1 MFYLFIF
8 QLSDDSVDLQLQHL
22 HQESSEIEKV
32 EQLPT
37 KIDNRNNDDVHE
49 NKSNKSKSSD
59 SKKVIEYL
67 SEVDGI
73 IVKTEGEDRGD
84 DDKYVISELEIV
96 ENSNSDM
103 QLEEGTILNTSDGGI
118 IKVLQHEGKNII
130 QDEEG
135 NFYRANED
143 GNVSDF
149 LIKL

>member
-1 MFYLFIF
+1 M
-8 QLSDDSVDLQLQHL
+8 QQL
-22 HQESSEIEKV
+22 HQECSEIEKV
-32 EQLPT
+32 EQSPT
-37 KIDNRNNDDVHE
+37 KIDNKNNNNDAQE
-49 NKSNKSKSSD
+49 KKSNKSKSSD

-149 LIKL
+149 LV